1 MQVVKERLA
10 KLLSTENIHVRHSA
24 KARTAS
30 FDVNRRILTLPVW
43 KQMDEDLYDM
53 LTGHEV
59 GHALFTPNQGWQDA
73 IKVEG
78 VNKNILNIVEDPRI
92 EKKIKIR
99 YPGLNKAF
107 TYGYR
112 TLLERDFFG
121 PIHDFDKMNVL
132 DRLNMHFKVGAS
144 YGVPFAQEEVWMVK
158 LIDSVDTWE
167 DCVEASK
174 ILQMYFSDTIDLTEG
189 HFDLP
194 SFGMDDGETGESE
207 NGEESSDLEQAINDM
222 LSELEEGSADEDG
235 EETGEENTQT
245 VNGGYDSKDFD
256 KDAHEV
262 EDEDIETVDEYEK
275 RKEDL
280 TEMAEGQ
287 GPEYFTLPN
296 VNLKKV
302 IIPFKRVH
310 KELGTVFNLAEENGT
325 TTLERKA
332 IVLKDYNKFRL
343 QSNKII
349 NYMVKEFERK
359 KAADEYK
366 RTAIAKTGII
376 NVNKLHQYKYSD
388 DLFLKRSIVH
398 DGKNHGLVMLVDW
411 SGSMYSNL
419 KPTFRQLANL
429 VWFCNK
435 VNIPFEVYAFTNS
448 YRAYKPAVD
457 GLIEPMEMTE
467 PEIENSFGPYKD
479 GDAYFDYSHF
489 KLLNLLSSR
498 MSAPDL
504 QKAMHHLWRIA
515 DHSTGY
521 GERINMKGYDM
532 GSTPL
537 VEGLVAM
544 QQIIPNFKAHYKLD
558 KVNFICL
565 TDGEGNTYFG
575 STYDAFSVDGNVRKS
590 FRYRSKL
597 VYEDPLTRKTYT
609 VGETAGKNWRYSRAA
624 DQQASFLVGLLKD
637 RFGINSI
644 GIYLDGWSKTV
655 SRGTLEKYLGWFNYN
670 KEAHQ
675 KVRKQARKDGFCTV
689 TNAGW
694 DEYYIMPVA
703 TMSISD
709 QTGLPHEDG
718 SLHDMKVGK
727 LKSIFAKS
735 QKQKFGNRIM
745 VNRIM
750 DLIS

>member
-1 MQVVKERLA
+1 MQVIKERLA

-43 KQMDEDLYDM
+43 KEMDEDLYDM

-78 VNKNILNIVEDPRI
+78 VNQNILNIVEDPRI

-107 TYGYR
+107 TCGYR
-112 TLLERDFFG
+112 TLLSRDFFG
-121 PIHDFDKMNVL
+121 PIHDFSKMNVL

-144 YGVPFAQEEVWMVK
+144 YGVPFTQEEVWMVK
-158 LIDSVDTWE
+158 LVDSVDTWE
-167 DCVEASK
+167 DCVECAK
-174 ILQMYFSDTIDLTEG
+174 ILQMYFSDTMELTEG

-194 SFGMDDGETGESE
+194 SFGMAGDNDGYED
-207 NGEESSDLEQAINDM
+207 GEESSDSDQMGSDTSQEDDHTESYGGYGDQEDDQEQ
-222 LSELEEGSADEDG
+222 SA
-235 EETGEENTQT
+235 T
-245 VNGGYDSKDFD
+245 GGYDAEDFD
-256 KDAHEV
+256 RDAHEV
-262 EDEDIETVDEYEK
+262 NDEEMETVEEYQK
-275 RKEDL
+275 RKDAL
-280 TEMAEGQ
+280 TEESTREA
-287 GPEYFTLPN
+287 PEYFTLPN

-310 KELGTVFNLAEENGT
+310 KELNMVFDIAAAKGA
-325 TTLERKA
+325 TTLECKA
-332 IVLKDYNKFRL
+332 EVIKDYNKFRL

-366 RTAIAKTGII
+366 RTAIAKTGVI

-419 KPTFRQLANL
+419 KPTFKQLANL

-448 YRAYKPAVD
+448 YRAYHPAVEGICGD
-457 GLIEPMEMTE
+457 MELGQKDRE
-467 PEIENSFGPYKD
+467 DSFGPYKD
-479 GDAYFDYSHF
+479 GDAYFDNLSL

-504 QKAMHHLWRIA
+504 QKAMHNLWRVA
-515 DHSTGY
+515 AQASPG
-521 GERINMKGYDM
+521 GERIEMKGYDM

-537 VEGLVAM
+537 VEALVAM

-575 STYDAFSVDGNVRKS
+575 STYNAHSVDGNVRRS
-590 FRYRSKL
+590 FGHRNKL
-597 VYEDPLTRKTYT
+597 VYEDPLTRKTYN
-609 VGETAGKNWRYSRAA
+609 VGEQQGMTNWRYTRAA
-624 DQQASFLVGLLKD
+624 DQQVTFLVTLLKD
-637 RFGINSI
+637 RFGINNI
-644 GIYLDGWSKTV
+644 GIYLDGWSRTV
-655 SRGTLEKYLGWFNYN
+655 SRGTLEKYLGWFQYN

-675 KVRKQARKDGFCTV
+675 KVRKQARQDGFCTV
-689 TNAGW
+689 INAGW
-694 DEYYIMPVA
+694 DEYYIMPVSRMA
-703 TMSISD
+703 ISEQD
-709 QTGLPHEDG
+709 GLPHEDG

-727 LKSIFAKS
+727 LKSIFAKN